1 MIETPTPMVLGTGYR
16 TAKISGLKY
25 QNRVS
30 VLIPCSDDP
39 APARRFSQFSSKLL
53 GSEENRMNT
62 VPYSAFSGQFTRF
75 EARLVS
81 PGIGAELL
89 GTDLANPTDTR
100 VQEDRAA
107 LLAYLVVF
115 FRNQDFSRPN
125 SH

>member
-1 MIETPTPMVLGTGYR
+1 MVLGTGYR

-39 APARRFSQFSSKLL
+39 AHRFSQFTAKLL
-53 GSEENRMNT
+53 GSEKNRRNT
-62 VPYSAFSGQFTRF
+62 VPCSAFSGEFTRF
-75 EARLVS
+75 DARPVS

-100 VQEDRAA
+100 VQEVRAA
-107 LLAYLVVF
+107 LLAYQGVF

>member
-1 MIETPTPMVLGTGYR
+1 
-16 TAKISGLKY
+16 
-25 QNRVS
+25 
-30 VLIPCSDDP
+30 
-39 APARRFSQFSSKLL
+39 
-53 GSEENRMNT
+53 MNT

-75 EARLVS
+75 EARPVS

-100 VQEDRAA
+100 GQEVRAA
-107 LLAYLVVF
+107 LLAYQVVF